1 MPKKRGNNEGSIRQ
15 RNDGTWEGRY
25 VSGYGADGKTQRR
38 SVFANTQEELQKKLR
53 KALTQLD
60 RGEYVEPSKM
70 TVGQWLDT
78 WFTVYGR
85 PRWRDSTA
93 AIHHDNIRLHLRP
106 AMGRHLLQKL
116 RPDHVQAFVNRQAKQ
131 DYTPASI
138 RKQIEPLKQALK
150 QAVKD
155 QLIMRSPA
163 EAVSL
168 PSPNQKEI
176 EVLTIDEQ
184 KLLAPHIP
192 DTVYGRAI
200 RFILGTGLRASELCG
215 LRWQD
220 INGDI
225 FTIRQG
231 VQFVRNIEAKE
242 GDSKHKLS
250 IAPPKTKAG
259 RRTIPI
265 TPAMRAVLETQ
276 RRAQKEDRMRAGS
289 AWQGATVGQG
299 ESYIFATEVGT
310 PMDRTNL
317 GRALRARL
325 SEAGL
330 KIVAFMP

>member
-1 MPKKRGNNEGSIRQ
+1 M
-15 RNDGTWEGRY
+15 D
-25 VSGYGADGKTQRR
+25 
-38 SVFANTQEELQKKLR
+38 
-53 KALTQLD
+53 
-60 RGEYVEPSKM
+60 
-70 TVGQWLDT
+70 
-78 WFTVYGR
+78 VYGR
-85 PRWRDSTA
+85 PRWRESTA
-93 AIHHDNIRLHLRP
+93 AIHHDNIRLHLKP
-106 AMGRHLLQKL
+106 ALGRHLIQKL
-116 RPDHVQAFVNRQAKQ
+116 RPEHVQAFINKQAKE

-150 QAVKD
+150 QAVKN

-192 DTVYGRAI
+192 NTTYGRAI

-220 INGDI
+220 LNGDI

-231 VQFVRNIEAKE
+231 AQFVKNIEAKE

-250 IAPPKTKAG
+250 VAPPKTKAG

-265 TPAMRAVLETQ
+265 TPSMRTVLEAQ
-276 RRAQKEDRMRAGS
+276 KRAQKEDRMRAGS
-289 AWQGATVGQG
+289 AWLGATAGQG
-299 ESYIFATEVGT
+299 KCFVFATELGT

-317 GRALRARL
+317 GRALRACL
-325 SEAGL
+325 SVAGL
-330 KIVAFMP
+330 RNRGIHALRHTFATNCVRAGIDLRTLSDMLGHTKVAFTMQLYVHSDLETKRKALAAMEGLF